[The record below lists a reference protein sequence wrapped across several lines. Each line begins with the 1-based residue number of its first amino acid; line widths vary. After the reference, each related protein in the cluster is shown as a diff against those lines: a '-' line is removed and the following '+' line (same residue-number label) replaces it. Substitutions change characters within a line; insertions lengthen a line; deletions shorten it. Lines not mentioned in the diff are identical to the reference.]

1 VTIACD
7 RWSNLR
13 LREKTVCRP
22 EKYRLVE
29 MVLLLNIKALEE
41 LKCPEWV
48 YWKSCVLS
56 EWDQTFN
63 YTFVLLLSHDGLRNE
78 TRTSIVSRAHS
89 CCHTSVPVPVLT
101 WTRRGC
107 RLKFVFFFNLLG
119 NRFEP
124 FTTPESPYKA
134 IWNSLTLHNLPN

>member
-1 VTIACD
+1 MTIAFD

-13 LREKTVCRP
+13 LREKTMWRP

-56 EWDQTFN
+56 EWDPTFN
-63 YTFVLLLSHDGLRNE
+63 YTFVHLLSHDGLRNE
-78 TRTSIVSRAHS
+78 TRTSIVSRSHS
-89 CCHTSVPVPVLT
+89 CRHTSVSVPALT
-101 WTRRGC
+101 WTTRGC
-107 RLKFVFFFNLLG
+107 RLKFAFFFNLLG
-119 NRFEP
+119 NRFQP
-124 FTTPESPYKA
+124 FQPQDPLIKLFEM
-134 IWNSLTLHNLPN
+134 I